1 MKILALRGE
10 NLASLSR
17 PFAIDFTQG
26 VLGNAGLFAITG
38 NTGAGKSTLLDAI
51 CLALYDQMARF
62 VANRKN
68 QAEIGREDEAD
79 RLKANDVR
87 HILSRGKASGFAEVD
102 FIGVDGQIW
111 RARWQL
117 RRARNRPDGKYQK
130 QERSVECLSSQ
141 QLHAGNKRD
150 VQELIDQQVGLN
162 WEQFRR
168 AVILPQGEFAAF
180 LKASVDERSA
190 LLERMTG
197 TELYSELSMVAY
209 ERGKLERQKLEALQ
223 ARSEGIVP
231 LDAEGKAALQQ
242 QLAAGQQRLQQ
253 LRSWLEQGR
262 QLQSLQQQEHEQA
275 LHLHDAEQSLLL
287 REQEWQSA
295 QADRQQLAQVEKAQ
309 VARPLFDELA
319 RTLLELNSLEAEM
332 STLQQR
338 LEEANGADQYWSQQL
353 TLQQQKLRQ
362 LESEIRLR
370 QPELNEAREL
380 DGLLQEKER
389 QWRELEPQQQELQRQ
404 LTNSR
409 LGLEAGQLRQQ
420 ELQRQLAELTQ
431 WLERHQGTGR
441 VAHKWQPLFNALREA
456 WLDRRRQLQWRS
468 ELKELLLVQEDKQQ
482 LQARLEQAWL
492 ESKQQHQLCSE
503 QLQQLEQAHPLG
515 ELEEAQQA
523 LQSAQRLMERSRQL
537 RELAEQMGQLERHR
551 QEQQLVLNHLLTR
564 SDELALAEQELLP
577 ELLRLREQLAL
588 SARELQ
594 QAHASQSL
602 QDYREQLNDGEACPL
617 CGSTS
622 HPWAHQQPHSESVL
636 LRLMAQQE
644 FLQQHVEQ
652 RQQALTQC
660 QVQRQQLVE
669 QAQRQQRLLAQQDAQ
684 LEQLSLRW
692 ESLREGGESVLPP
705 LPERS
710 SDWLMIVAGL
720 ARLQQEC
727 LLQWQQQRED
737 WELRQHWQA
746 QQLVLR
752 QQVEQL
758 QLQALAAERHLQD
771 LLRQQTE
778 LQTLRQGLEQQLTH
792 LAERL
797 QLNELSLEE
806 QFGHQ
811 EWRGWLERADGE
823 QAIEL
828 WRQECIE
835 FLHYED
841 QRQRLQQSHQQAQPE
856 LAALAAQQESGL
868 RQYQQQDRTLQQLQQ
883 QLSALR
889 LRREQCLGG
898 RASGEVELEWQQRL
912 EQLREAVSQSQ
923 RQQQSCS
930 EQKASAMATLESLR
944 QRQQQVTALRRE
956 ALRGWLR
963 HEQQLAI
970 PEYELQRLLSF
981 PVEWLREERVRL
993 KGIEDALKQAQTQLA
1008 ERLRTMSQH
1017 QERTQQAL
1025 AALPVAAQVSDEA
1038 CRDWLA
1044 QCQEQH
1050 QSLEGELFEWRRQL
1064 SVAEEGEKQ
1073 QAQLVAEIAAQQAH
1087 CDLWGGLAEL
1097 IGSANGAKFRTFA
1110 QSLTLERLLL
1120 VANDHLNELAPR
1132 YQLQRV
1138 PGTDLALQVVDRDM
1152 GDEIRG
1158 VESLSG
1164 GESFL
1169 VSLALALGL
1178 ASLSSK
1184 ETQVESLF
1192 IDEGFGTLDP
1202 ESLDTALAC
1211 LDSLQSTGRQIGVIS
1226 HVQTMVERIGVQIR
1240 IEALGGGESR
1250 VLLPV

>member
-10 NLASLSR
+10 NLASLSH

-130 QERSVECLSSQ
+130 QERSLECLSSQ

-168 AVILPQGEFAAF
+168 AVILPQGEFAGF

-242 QLAAGQQRLQQ
+242 QVAAGQQRLQQ

-362 LESEIRLR
+362 LENEIRLR

-420 ELQRQLAELTQ
+420 ELQRQLAELTH

-441 VAHKWQPLFNALREA
+441 VAHKWQPLYNALREA

-523 LQSAQRLMERSRQL
+523 LQSSQRLMERSRQL

-564 SDELALAEQELLP
+564 TEELAQAEQELLP

-660 QVQRQQLVE
+660 QVQRQQLTE
-669 QAQRQQRLLAQQDAQ
+669 QAHRQQRLLAQLDAQ
-684 LEQLSLRW
+684 FEQLSLRW
-692 ESLREGGESVLPP
+692 ESLREGCEAVLPP
-705 LPERS
+705 LPQRS
-710 SDWLMIVAGL
+710 SDWLVTVATL

-727 LLQWQQQRED
+727 LLQWQQQREG

-746 QQLVLR
+746 QQRVLR

-778 LQTLRQGLEQQLTH
+778 LQTLRQGLEQQLSH

-806 QFGHQ
+806 QFGHH

-823 QAIEL
+823 QAIDA
-828 WRQECIE
+828 WRHECQE
-835 FLHYED
+835 FLHYEE

-923 RQQQSCS
+923 RQQQRCS

-1025 AALPVAAQVSDEA
+1025 AALPAEAQVSDEA

-1073 QAQLVAEIAAQQAH
+1073 QAQLAAEIAVQQAH
-1087 CDLWGGLAEL
+1087 SDLWGGLAEL

-1178 ASLSSK
+1178 ASLSSR

>member
-10 NLASLSR
+10 NLASLSH
-17 PFAIDFTQG
+17 PFSIDFTQG

-130 QERSVECLSSQ
+130 QERSLECLSSQ

-242 QLAAGQQRLQQ
+242 QVAAGQQRLQQ

-362 LESEIRLR
+362 LENEIRLR

-420 ELQRQLAELTQ
+420 ELQRQLAELTH

-441 VAHKWQPLFNALREA
+441 VAHKWQPLYNALREA

-523 LQSAQRLMERSRQL
+523 LQSSQRLMERSRQL

-564 SDELALAEQELLP
+564 TEELAQAEQELLP

-660 QVQRQQLVE
+660 QVQRQQLTE
-669 QAQRQQRLLAQQDAQ
+669 QAHRQQRLLAQLDAQ
-684 LEQLSLRW
+684 FEQLSLRW
-692 ESLREGGESVLPP
+692 ESLREGCEAVLPP
-705 LPERS
+705 LPQRS
-710 SDWLMIVAGL
+710 SDWLVIVATL

-727 LLQWQQQRED
+727 LLQWQQQREG

-746 QQLVLR
+746 QQRVLR

-778 LQTLRQGLEQQLTH
+778 LQTLRQGLEQQLAH

-806 QFGHQ
+806 QFGHH

-823 QAIEL
+823 QAIDA
-828 WRQECIE
+828 WRHECQE
-835 FLHYED
+835 FLHYEE

-898 RASGEVELEWQQRL
+898 RASAEVELEWQQRL

-981 PVEWLREERVRL
+981 PVEWLREERVRI
-993 KGIEDALKQAQTQLA
+993 KGLEDALKQAQTQLA
-1008 ERLRTMSQH
+1008 ERLRTISQH

-1025 AALPVAAQVSDEA
+1025 AALPAEAQVSDEA

-1044 QCQEQH
+1044 QCQAQH

-1073 QAQLVAEIAAQQAH
+1073 QAQLAAEIAAQQAH
-1087 CDLWGGLAEL
+1087 SDLWGGLAEL

-1178 ASLSSK
+1178 ASLSSR